1 MTSKISTWILIIL
14 FSTFIGAFFLLF
26 VLIPDKTFSEQENRE
41 LAQLPKFTLQA
52 LAEKK
57 FTTKFESY
65 TTDQFPFRD
74 TWTSAKAATELAIG
88 KKENKGVYLC
98 NGDTLLEK
106 YERPAQAKLDENIA
120 HVKRFAEAL
129 DKPVYF
135 ALVPSS
141 SELHR
146 DIVPKNA
153 PNDSQKAVIVD
164 SYAGSGAR
172 NIDILDSLS
181 AHGDE
186 YIYYRTDH
194 HWTSLG
200 AYYGY
205 VALMEGMG
213 YTPSPLSEFS
223 PKTVT
228 ETFYGTVYSKS
239 GMSWVEPDSIDIFA
253 EQAAGTEVIN
263 YMENEPRVS
272 AMYDFAFLEKK
283 DKYAM
288 FIGGNTPLLT
298 IHTDKTEAPKI
309 LILRDSYMDSLLP
322 FLQEHFSEIHV
333 MDLRYYKTQL
343 MNSSV
348 SDYVHE
354 NNIDEVLICY
364 SLATFGTDTNIF
376 LLG

>member
-1 MTSKISTWILIIL
+1 MTSKISTWTLIVL
-14 FSTFIGAFFLLF
+14 FNTFIAAFFLLF
-26 VLIPDKTFSEQENRE
+26 VLMPDKTFSEQENRE
-41 LAQLPKFTLQA
+41 LTQLPKLSLQS
-52 LAEKK
+52 LIEKK

-74 TWTSAKAATELAIG
+74 TWTTAKAAAELAIG
-88 KKENKGVYLC
+88 KKENNGVYLC
-98 NGDTLLEK
+98 KGGVLLEQ
-106 YERPAQAKLDENIA
+106 YERPGQAKLEENVA

-129 DKPVYF
+129 DRPVYF
-135 ALVPSS
+135 ALVPGS
-141 SELHR
+141 SELRR
-146 DIVPKNA
+146 DIIPRNA
-153 PNDSQKAVIVD
+153 PNDSQKAVID
-164 SYAGSGAR
+164 GSYAGSGAR
-172 NIDILDSLS
+172 NIDILSKLS
-181 AHGDE
+181 AHKNE

-205 VALMEGMG
+205 AALMEGMG
-213 YTPSPLSEFS
+213 YSPSPLSDFS
-223 PKTVT
+223 PRTVT
-228 ETFYGTVYSKS
+228 EDFYGTVYSKS
-239 GMSWVEPDSIDIFA
+239 GMSWVRPDSIEIFT
-253 EQAAGTEVIN
+253 EQAAGTEVFN
-263 YMENEPRVS
+263 YMENEPKKG
-272 AMYDFAFLEKK
+272 ALYDFAFLEKK

-288 FIGGNTPLLT
+288 FMGGNTPLLT
-298 IHTDKTEAPKI
+298 ISTENTAAPKI

-322 FLQEHFSEIHV
+322 FLQKHFSEIHV

-343 MNSSV
+343 MHSSV